1 MKVLEIKNLVLKD
14 SPVLYRKEF
23 TADAVFETLDK
34 EKLGKKIQFILEKN
48 HFGDSEIKVNLLED
62 INFPLVSII
71 RRIKT
76 HIHEMEKKGLLP

>member
-23 TADAVFETLDK
+23 TGEAVFETLDK
-34 EKLGKKIQFILEKN
+34 EKFGKKIQFVLEKN
-48 HFGDSEIKVNLLED
+48 HLGHSDIKVYILED

-71 RRIKT
+71 RRIKK
-76 HIHEMEKKGLLP
+76 HIHDMEDKGLLP